1 MLMVQPQ
8 NFCSFKLFL
17 YTVDHVMSSCH
28 ISTPCGTCMIT
39 GVCVLLFRLCVMI
52 EREMFPDDYP
62 ITYYLLVTEH
72 FTIQHLLDMVSEV
85 TTCYDFPGYFIFW
98 YVD

>member
-1 MLMVQPQ
+1 MECDVDGATTKL
-8 NFCSFKLFL
+8 LFL
-17 YTVDHVMSSCH
+17 QTLLVYGRSCDVLLSCIYSMTTV
-28 ISTPCGTCMIT
+28 
-39 GVCVLLFRLCVMI
+39 VCVLLFRLCVMI

-85 TTCYDFPGYFIFW
+85 KTCYDFPGYFIFW